1 MNLNTQQI
9 KDPVQHQKMARSYN
23 RFSSSTPYGGQKE
36 WFRGSSSTLKVA
48 RSVGFKIISMAN
60 GNRFIS
66 MVLGKNR

>member
-48 RSVGFKIISMAN
+48 RSVMVN
-60 GNRFIS
+60 G
-66 MVLGKNR
+66 KW